1 MGAYT
6 RMLRRLGHRR
16 WFAVLGRRLVGADRA
31 IQRATGGRWSVIGRH
46 GLPPLLL
53 TSTGARTGKPRTV
66 PLIYAEHPAGYVVT
80 ASNWGQPHH
89 PAWSG
94 NLLANPD
101 ATVCVAGRNIPVR
114 ARLVEGTERRAL
126 WSLVTAIWPA
136 YDTYATRS
144 GRDIRVFLLEPRS
157 PDQPQP
163 TDKTSR

>member
-1 MGAYT
+1 MNDQKAYNLKLIEDF
-6 RMLRRLGHRR
+6 RASRGVSDDS
-16 WFAVLGRRLVGADRA
+16 FAGR
-31 IQRATGGRWSVIGRH
+31 
-46 GLPPLLL
+46 PLLL
-53 TSTGARTGKPRTV
+53 LTTTGARTGQPRTV

-101 ATVCVAGRNIPVR
+101 ATVYVAGRNIPVR

-157 PDQPQP
+157 SDRPQS
-163 TDKTSR
+163 TDKTSW